1 MRYTKIVATLGP
13 ASSSSKVI
21 KQLIQAGVEIFRLN
35 FSHGTH
41 DSHRELI
48 QLIREVSANIK
59 MEVGIL
65 QDLCGP
71 KIRVGTMQDGEVTLE
86 DGASL
91 VFTNEKIEGTS
102 DLIPCEYQ
110 SLSDDVK
117 PGERI
122 LLDDGSMELVVTEV
136 TEGKVHCTVNQG
148 GILKDHKGMNL
159 PETTVSS
166 PALTEKDKA
175 DLQFGLQEGV
185 DFVALS
191 FVRDPEDLHQLR
203 AIIKGNGKNARII
216 AKIEKPEA
224 IDKIDEI
231 IDATDGIMVARG
243 DLGVEM
249 DVARV
254 PILQREII
262 HRANAA
268 DRYVITATQMLE
280 SMIHHPYPTRA
291 EVSDVSTAVR
301 DGTDAVMLSG
311 ESAAGEYPVKAV
323 ETMDH
328 IIRVTEEHIAQKPP
342 NWDWARINPETEM
355 HDAIGH
361 AVLQLWK
368 DMDVK
373 VIATFTTS
381 GGTAIYLS
389 KSRPFS
395 PIIVF
400 TPNLEALRR
409 MKLFWGVLPVLD
421 TTIHNNYDLVHRVNR
436 RVQEMGFAKPL
447 DNIIVIQSS
456 GIGKVGKNNII
467 EIRKI
472 EAV

>member
-21 KQLIQAGVEIFRLN
+21 KELINAGVEIFRLN

-48 QLIREVSANIK
+48 HLIREVSENIK
-59 MEVGIL
+59 QEVGIL

-71 KIRVGTMQDGEVTLE
+71 KIRVGNMQGGSVTLE
-86 DGASL
+86 DGAQL
-91 VFTNEKIEGTS
+91 VITTEEIEGTS

-122 LLDDGSMELVVTEV
+122 LLDDGSMALVVTEV
-136 TEGKVHCTVNQG
+136 TEGRVHCLVNQG

-203 AIIKGNGKNARII
+203 AIIKKNGKTARII

-291 EVSDVSTAVR
+291 EVSDISTAVR

-436 RVQEMGFAKPL
+436 RVQEMGFAEPS

>member
-13 ASSSSKVI
+13 ASSSSQMV
-21 KQLIQAGVEIFRLN
+21 KQLINAGVDIFRLN

-41 DSHRELI
+41 ESHGEVI
-48 QLIREVSANIK
+48 KAIREVSERLGK
-59 MEVGIL
+59 EVGIL

-71 KIRVGTMQDGEVTLE
+71 KIRVGNMQGGSVELN
-86 DGASL
+86 
-91 VFTNEKIEGTS
+91 NEAQLMITTEEIEGTP
-102 DLIPCEYQ
+102 DLIPCEYA
-110 SLSDDVK
+110 SLAEDIQA
-117 PGERI
+117 GERI
-122 LLDDGSMELVVTEV
+122 LLDDGSIELSVTEV
-136 TEGKVHCTVNQG
+136 ADGKVHCVVNQG

-159 PETTVSS
+159 PDTKVSS
-166 PALTEKDKA
+166 PALTDKDKS
-175 DLQFGLQEGV
+175 DLEFGLQEGV

-203 AIIKGNGKNARII
+203 GIIKGRGKGARII

-231 IDATDGIMVARG
+231 IEATDGIMVARG

-254 PILQREII
+254 PILQKEII
-262 HRANAA
+262 YRANAA

-280 SMIHHPYPTRA
+280 SMIEHPYPTRA
-291 EVSDVSTAVR
+291 EVTDVATAVM

-311 ESAAGEYPVKAV
+311 ETAAGEYPVKAV

-328 IIRVTEEHIAQKPP
+328 IARVTEQYIIKRPP
-342 NWDWARINPETEM
+342 NWDWGRINPETEM
-355 HDAIGH
+355 HDAIGN
-361 AVLQLWK
+361 AVLQLCN
-368 DMDVK
+368 DMGVK
-373 VIATFTTS
+373 AIATYTTS

-389 KSRPFS
+389 KSRLFS

-400 TPNLEALRR
+400 TPNVEAQRR

-421 TTIHNNYDLVHRVNR
+421 TTIHNNYDLVHRVNQ
-436 RVQEMGFAKPL
+436 RVQEMGFAEPM
-447 DNIIVIQSS
+447 DNIIIIQSS
-456 GIGKVGKNNII
+456 EIGKVGKNNII
-467 EIRKI
+467 EIRKVQ
-472 EAV
+472 AV

>member
-13 ASSSSKVI
+13 ASSDSETIHK
-21 KQLIQAGVEIFRLN
+21 LIAAGVDLFRLN

-41 DSHRELI
+41 DSHREVI
-48 QLIREVSANIK
+48 HRVRKVSREIGI
-59 MEVGIL
+59 EVGIL

-71 KIRVGTMQDGEVTLE
+71 KIRVGVMQGGSVTLE
-86 DGASL
+86 EQSA
-91 VFTNEKIEGTS
+91 VTITTRKIEGTP
-102 DLIPCEYQ
+102 DCIPCEYP
-110 SLSDDVK
+110 SVSEDVK

-122 LLDDGSMELVVTEV
+122 LLDDGSIALHVDSV
-136 TEGKVHCTVNQG
+136 TEGEIQCTVVQG
-148 GILKDHKGMNL
+148 GDLKDHKGMNL
-159 PETTVSS
+159 PETRVSS
-166 PALTEKDKA
+166 PALTEKDKK
-175 DLQFGLQEGV
+175 DLHFGLQEDV

-191 FVRDPEDLHQLR
+191 FVRDPDDLHELR
-203 AIIKGNGKNARII
+203 SIIKGDNKHARLI

-254 PILQREII
+254 PMLQKEII
-262 HRANAA
+262 RRANAA

-291 EVSDVSTAVR
+291 EVTDVATAVI

-311 ESAAGEYPVKAV
+311 ETAAGEYPVKAV
-323 ETMDH
+323 EMMDH
-328 IIRVTEEHIAQKPP
+328 IARVTEEYLRERPP
-342 NWDWARINPETEM
+342 NWDWARVNPETVI

-373 VIATFTTS
+373 SIATFTTS
-381 GGTAIYLS
+381 GGTGIYLS

-400 TPNLEALRR
+400 TPELEAQRIEL
-409 MKLFWGVLPVLD
+409 GVKSTFD
-421 TTIHNNYDLVHRVNR
+421 
-436 RVQEMGFAKPL
+436 
-447 DNIIVIQSS
+447 SC
-456 GIGKVGKNNII
+456 
-467 EIRKI
+467 
-472 EAV
+472 